1 MTRRKPHYM
10 RHLEWGNWKIVKELL
25 DACPSVVYMLNRDKE
40 SSLFI
45 ACSYGHMEVALELC
59 SRIDFLAWDEIGA
72 SCLEIAASNGYTQV
86 ENCSAAGDIKMVDMT
101 RLVNGLY
108 FIAHSFAPPGTK
120 ANAANNEGNTALDTL
135 EQIAARDS
143 DANVANDSY
152 CRRMTIIK
160 QLKARKRANPAS
172 LTDMQMKLIAVVGL
186 IGTVTIQAVLSPPG
200 ALCKI

>member
-1 MTRRKPHYM
+1 MNCLEDDHAIPHRPIPGYAPQ
-10 RHLEWGNWKIVKELL
+10 RIIELPLQIIELL
-25 DACPSVVYMLNRDKE
+25 LS
-40 SSLFI
+40 
-45 ACSYGHMEVALELC
+45 
-59 SRIDFLAWDEIGA
+59 
-72 SCLEIAASNGYTQV
+72 Q
-86 ENCSAAGDIKMVDMT
+86 
-101 RLVNGLY
+101 
-108 FIAHSFAPPGTK
+108 PGTK

>member
-108 FIAHSFAPPGTK
+108 FIAHSFAPVCYYATQATFSSFSFFGSGKEPTF
-120 ANAANNEGNTALDTL
+120 
-135 EQIAARDS
+135 
-143 DANVANDSY
+143 
-152 CRRMTIIK
+152 RRHS
-160 QLKARKRANPAS
+160 RANLQPF
-172 LTDMQMKLIAVVGL
+172 QV
-186 IGTVTIQAVLSPPG
+186 
-200 ALCKI
+200 